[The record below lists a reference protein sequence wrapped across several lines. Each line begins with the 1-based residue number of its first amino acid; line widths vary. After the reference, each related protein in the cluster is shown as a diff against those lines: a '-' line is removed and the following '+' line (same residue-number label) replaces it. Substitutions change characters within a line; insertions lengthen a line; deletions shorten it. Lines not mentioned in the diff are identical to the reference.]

1 MPEKILSLV
10 SDFKISIHYKSINH
24 LLHSKQSFYTY
35 YTPLKYISIINTY
48 ITVLPTVWTKISASV
63 HKCQ

>member
-48 ITVLPTVWTKISASV
+48 ITVLPTV
-63 HKCQ
+63 